1 MQHHDTIIVGAGPA
15 GLQMGYFLDQAG
27 RDYLILEAT
36 AGAGAF
42 FTQQPRH
49 RTLISLNKRFNYFPE
64 PEFNMRH
71 DWNSL
76 LTEEYDFLF
85 RDYSKELY
93 PHADDIVRY
102 LNDFAEKYALQ
113 IQFNTRVGNIAR
125 DEAGH
130 FVLTDTQGQQ
140 YGCARLLMATGA
152 LEPRIPPVEGIEL
165 AEGYETHEID
175 PTRFENKRVLIMG
188 RGNSAFE
195 VANHLAGHAAIV
207 HIAVDNR
214 ALKHAWQS
222 HFVGDLRS
230 INNTILDMV
239 QLKALHFVVGFHVT
253 KIARQEDGTLLVAVE
268 EELPHWETPGTIRLN
283 HVYDHVI
290 RCTGWKYINPALF
303 APDTT
308 PASDAKNKYPALNA
322 CWESSVPNLYYIG
335 TAMAGRDRK
344 AASGFIHGF
353 RYNVRTL
360 FHLLEERYE
369 GIPYPSVSY
378 PLETQ
383 ADLETVAEEML
394 RRMSTTDALYQL
406 YGVLGDALVFSEDQV
421 TIYRDLPVAY
431 MQQNRDLHA
440 DQHVITLTLEYG
452 FERYPAQAVALD
464 FISVA
469 DESADRACAA
479 YLHPVFRHYWDG
491 QLLEETHLGESL
503 VIRYGNYRGTYGAR
517 LKGNVHKNIVMNVIN
532 SVTHITDEIFS
543 EQVHRQDNFTPWTEE
558 KVLPDRPVWRCV
570 IQPNDRNGHNG
581 QNGYKAMD
589 ALAAKPEMA

>member
-1 MQHHDTIIVGAGPA
+1 MQYHETIIVGAGPA
-15 GLQMGYFLDQAG
+15 GLQMGYFLGRAG

-42 FTQQPRH
+42 FTHQPRL

-76 LTEEYDFLF
+76 LTEDYSLLF
-85 RDYSKELY
+85 RDYSQELY

-102 LNDFAEKYALQ
+102 LNDFADKYALN
-113 IQFNTRVGNIAR
+113 IQYNCRVRKIVR
-125 DEAGH
+125 DDAGC
-130 FVLTDTQGQQ
+130 FVLTDSAENQ
-140 YGCARLLMATGA
+140 YRCARLLMATGA
-152 LEPRIPPVEGIEL
+152 LAPHIPDAEGIEL
-165 AEGYETHEID
+165 AEGYETHDID

-207 HIAVDNR
+207 HIAMDNR
-214 ALKHAWQS
+214 TIKHAWQS

-239 QLKALHFVVGFHVT
+239 QLKALHFVVGFHVN
-253 KIARQEDGTLLVAVE
+253 KIARQGDGTLLVSVE

-303 APDTT
+303 APDIT
-308 PASDAKNKYPALNA
+308 PVSDEKNKYPVLNP

-353 RYNVRTL
+353 RYNIRTL
-360 FHLLEERYE
+360 FHLLEERFA
-369 GIPYPSVSY
+369 GIPYPTVRY
-378 PLETQ
+378 PLQTATELATI
-383 ADLETVAEEML
+383 ADEML
-394 RRMSTTDALYQL
+394 RRVSTTDALYQL
-406 YGVLGDALVFSEDQV
+406 YGVLCDALVFDEQSV

-431 MQQNRDLHA
+431 VQGQRDLHA
-440 DQHVITLTLEYG
+440 GRHVIVMTLEYG
-452 FERYPAQAVALD
+452 FENYPPQATALD

-479 YLHPVFRHYWDG
+479 FLHPIFRHYFDG
-491 QLLEETHLGESL
+491 HLMAETHLGESL
-503 VIRYGNYRGTYGAR
+503 VIRYGAHRGTYGAR
-517 LKGNVHKNIVMNVIN
+517 LKGNVHQNIVMNVIN
-532 SVTHITDEIFS
+532 SVAHVTDEHFS
-543 EQVHRQDNFTPWTEE
+543 EEVHRQDSFTPWTTE
-558 KVLPDRPVWRCV
+558 KVMKDRVVWRCTF
-570 IQPNDRNGHNG
+570 GHKP
-581 QNGYKAMD
+581 QNGMNGMNVDKAV
-589 ALAAKPEMA
+589 AATMPQPVKV

>member
-15 GLQMGYFLDQAG
+15 GLQMGYFLTNAQ

-42 FTQQPRH
+42 FTEQPRH

-76 LTEEYDFLF
+76 LTEDYSLLF

-102 LNDFAEKYALQ
+102 LNDFAEKYALK
-113 IQFNTRVGNIAR
+113 IQYNTRVSNIAR
-125 DEAGH
+125 DEAGR

-140 YGCARLLMATGA
+140 YRCARLLMATGA
-152 LEPRIPPVEGIEL
+152 LEPRIPAVEGIEL
-165 AEGYETHEID
+165 AEGYETHDID

-195 VANHLAGHAAIV
+195 VANHLAGYAAII
-207 HIAVDNR
+207 HIAMDNHTI
-214 ALKHAWQS
+214 KHAWQS

-239 QLKALHFVVGFHVT
+239 QLKALHFVVGFRVT
-253 KIARQEDGTLLVAVE
+253 KIARQEDGSLLVSDE
-268 EELPHWETPGTIRLN
+268 EELPHWKTPSTMHLN

-290 RCTGWKYINPALF
+290 RCTGWRYINPALF
-303 APDTT
+303 APDVT
-308 PASDAKNKYPALNA
+308 PASDEKNKYPVLNA
-322 CWESSVPNLYYIG
+322 CWESSVPNIYYIG

-353 RYNVRTL
+353 RYNIRTL

-369 GIPYPSVSY
+369 GIPYPTVRY
-378 PLETQ
+378 PLQTLAEL
-383 ADLETVAEEML
+383 ATVAEELL
-394 RRMSTTDALYQL
+394 RRMSTSDALYQL
-406 YGVLGDALVFSEDQV
+406 YGVLGDALVFGEQEV
-421 TIYRDLPVAY
+421 TIYRDFPVAY
-431 MQQNRDLHA
+431 LQQRHDLHA
-440 DQHVITLTLEYG
+440 GQHVIVMTLEYG
-452 FERYPAQAVALD
+452 FQNYPAHANALD
-464 FISVA
+464 FISIA

-479 YLHPVFRHYWDG
+479 LLHPIFRHYFDG
-491 QLLEETHLGESL
+491 QLVEETHVGESL
-503 VIRYGNYRGTYGAR
+503 VVRYGAYRGPYGVR
-517 LKGNVHKNIVMNVIN
+517 LKGNVHQNIVMNLLN
-532 SVTHITDEIFS
+532 SVAHVTDEHFS
-543 EQVHRQDNFTPWTEE
+543 EQVHRQDSFTPWTEE
-558 KVLPDRPVWRCV
+558 KVMKDRTVWRCL
-570 IQPNDRNGHNG
+570 IQTNEHNG
-581 QNGYKAMD
+581 QNGHKAMD
-589 ALAAKPEMA
+589 TLATKPEMA